1 MKNRDIRELQN
12 ININRNRNKRS
23 SVHKK
28 QSASIARD
36 LISKKELQKLKN
48 KKKQE
53 QVNLKQ
59 EQKKFE
65 KEQRKKFKK
74 EVKNKKIKVIEKSS
88 NVSQKKRMRNEII
101 VAWGL
106 FFALI
111 FRIAWIQFGM
121 GSELQSMAYV
131 QQTLDRSI
139 NPRRGTIYDAT
150 RKKYFSG
157 K

>member
-1 MKNRDIRELQN
+1 MKNRDI
-12 ININRNRNKRS
+12 
-23 SVHKK
+23 
-28 QSASIARD
+28 

-53 QVNLKQ
+53 KINLKK
-59 EQKKFE
+59 EQKNFE

-150 RKKYFSG
+150 RKNYFSS

>member
-1 MKNRDIRELQN
+1 MKNSDIRELQ
-12 ININRNRNKRS
+12 NINRNRNKRS

-28 QSASIARD
+28 QRASIARD

-53 QVNLKQ
+53 KINLKQ

-150 RKKYFSG
+150 REKYFSS